1 MGAKKEFVKLGNFME
16 EVYGFAQAVKVG
28 DTIHVA
34 GQTAFMEDGSIDGP
48 RDMATQM
55 RRAYTNIAEVLGK
68 LGATMDDVVEET
80 LFVTDYM
87 AAATVAK
94 DVRKQFYGESFE
106 VASNLIH
113 IAGLGTP
120 EMVIEI
126 ACVAKV

>member
-1 MGAKKEFVKLGNFME
+1 MGAKKEVVKFGNFME
-16 EVYGFAQAVKVG
+16 EVYGFSQAVKVG

-34 GQTAFMEDGSIDGP
+34 GQTAFMADGSIDGP
-48 RDMATQM
+48 GDMATQM
-55 RRAYTNIAEVLGK
+55 RRAYANIAEVLAK

-87 AAATVAK
+87 AAATVAR
-94 DVRKQFYGESFE
+94 DVRKEVYGEAFE

-120 EMVIEI
+120 EMLIEI
-126 ACVAKV
+126 ACVAKA